1 MRWTVGPLGIKD
13 LFTLVNLMGGL
24 LGVWFVMDGQALVAG
39 YTVLAGYLVGDIL
52 DGPVARLTKTANRF
66 GSELD
71 TATDHFV
78 QAIVPGIIVFDVY
91 SRLGHRVAG
100 FVLMGII
107 IACAT
112 IRQALFTVARIGNPL
127 IWCGLPRT
135 VSGFAC
141 MSLVLSHTFR
151 AAGSAALPLGD
162 VLIPVLSIMGLLPIP
177 YMTHRGLRRMQTYVK
192 LLILGFF
199 VTPVLAFFVSRD
211 YVFDVLFVWTYGYAG
226 TAWFPIYP
234 DERKAFFARYREWAA
249 EVRKA

>member
-1 MRWTVGPLGIKD
+1 MRWTAGPLGIKD
-13 LFTLVNLMGGL
+13 LFTLVNLTGGL
-24 LGVWFVMDGQALVAG
+24 LGVLFVMEGQAVWAG
-39 YTVLAGYLVGDIL
+39 YAVLAGYLVGDTL
-52 DGPVARLTKTANRF
+52 DGPIARATKTANRF

-91 SRLGHRVAG
+91 ARLGHRTAG
-100 FVLMGII
+100 FLLMGAL

-112 IRQALFTVARIGNPL
+112 VRQALFTVARIGNPL

-141 MSLVLSHTFR
+141 MALVLSHTFR
-151 AAGSAALPLGD
+151 AAGAAALPVGD

-192 LLILGFF
+192 LLIVGFLA
-199 VTPVLAFFVSRD
+199 TPVLAFVISPD
-211 YVFDVLFVWTYGYAG
+211 YVFDVLFFWTYGYAG

-234 DERKAFFARYREWAA
+234 DEKKAFFARYREWAK
-249 EVRKA
+249 EVSK